1 MRKTVILFTLLCSL
15 AAVNASAAHLAD
27 TYVIPVASSTP
38 GAFGSTWATDIAVT
52 NFSATA
58 LNVQLLIIETGEN
71 QFDNLF
77 PVMTAEVP
85 DGNFTV
91 GPNSTRLL
99 RDVLR
104 GHRGQTSTVGALIV
118 GADRPF
124 AITARSYNSLGGNTV
139 GETITPVRDFFENAT
154 GQFDGVSVAYL
165 PGLVNNGL
173 ARTNIGFV
181 SASGSATGGFTVEVT
196 VKNAAGAVLGT
207 RRVTNLAGNFTHTQF
222 SLASI
227 TNQFFDVG
235 SAEVRILGGSGVV
248 IPYAAV
254 IDNRTQSVAYIM
266 GIFPGNTPLT
276 NSMNPSVFRSL
287 LNRFQSSVR

>member
-27 TYVIPVASSTP
+27 TYVIPVASHTP
-38 GAFGSTWATDIAVT
+38 GAFGSTWATDIAIT
-52 NFSATA
+52 NFSATT

-71 QFDNLF
+71 SNDNLF
-77 PVMTAEVP
+77 PVMTNEVP
-85 DGNFTV
+85 DGSFTV
-91 GPNSTRLL
+91 NPNSTRLL
-99 RDVLR
+99 RDVLN
-104 GHRGQTSTVGALIV
+104 GHRGRTSTVGALIV

-124 AITARSYNSLGGNTV
+124 AITARSYNSLGGTI
-139 GETITPVRDFFENAT
+139 GETITPVRDFFENST
-154 GQFDGVSVAYL
+154 GQFDGTSVAYL

-181 SASGSATGGFTVEVT
+181 AGSGSSTGGFTVEIT

-207 RRVTNLAGNFTHTQF
+207 RRVTNLQGNFTHTQF
-222 SLASI
+222 SLTSI

-248 IPYAAV
+248 VPYAAV
-254 IDNRTQSVAYIM
+254 VDNRTQSVAYIM
-266 GIFPGNTPLT
+266 GIFPNNTPLT

-287 LNRFQSSVR
+287 LTRFQSSTR